1 MLLALC
7 NNLVF
12 LVEGDKILG
21 KDWFQHIIDVKLCS
35 FALASL
41 LKSNVYLK
49 CMVNASYLNI
59 SLHCSFLLMGIKGPE
74 KTMKIWGERGAALGL
89 GLAEWKS

>member
-21 KDWFQHIIDVKLCS
+21 KDWLQHIINVKLS

-41 LKSNVYLK
+41 LKSRVYLK
-49 CMVNASYLNI
+49 CMVNTSYLNI

-74 KTMKIWGERGAALGL
+74 KQLKSGGREGL
-89 GLAEWKS
+89 LLA

>member
-41 LKSNVYLK
+41 LKSHVYLK
-49 CMVNASYLNI
+49 CMVNTSYLNI
-59 SLHCSFLLMGIKGPE
+59 SLHCSFLLVGIKGPE
-74 KTMKIWGERGAALGL
+74 KQFKSVGKEGL
-89 GLAEWKS
+89 LLA